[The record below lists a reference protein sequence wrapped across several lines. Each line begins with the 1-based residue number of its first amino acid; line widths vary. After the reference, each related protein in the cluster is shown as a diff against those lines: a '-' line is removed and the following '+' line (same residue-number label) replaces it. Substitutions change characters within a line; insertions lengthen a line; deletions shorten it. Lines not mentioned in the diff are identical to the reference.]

1 MPRVTHFP
9 FLSYGLALTKDSFTV
24 VGQVGG
30 VWKKSCRGPH
40 REEKG
45 THVYG
50 SVCVWGGGGGGGGG
64 VHGEVVRL
72 TLIKA
77 KMLSIAVLACS
88 FSVL

>member
-1 MPRVTHFP
+1 MPRATHFP

-24 VGQVGG
+24 VVQVGG

-45 THVYG
+45 THMYV
-50 SVCVWGGGGGGGGG
+50 SVCVGGG
-64 VHGEVVRL
+64 VHSEVVRL